1 MSSDSFGIAELAR
14 YLQRDARDIEKL
26 ASQGRLPARR
36 VAGDWRFNR
45 TEVNDW
51 LEQSFPDLS
60 DRQLQNVEAGVQ
72 GKFADNCRLEHL
84 VSELLCP
91 ATIAVPLAGRTV
103 PGVLQELI
111 EVANGAW
118 QVYQPEKVL
127 AAVRAR
133 EELCSTALPGGVA
146 IPHPRQPM
154 PDAVGESLIAFGRT
168 SSGIPFGGGGT
179 QLTDLFFLVLCRDD
193 RTHLQVLARL
203 ARMMQREGFLD
214 RLREAE
220 NSNDALEVILDTEA
234 QVIL

>member
-45 TEVNDW
+45 AEVNDW

-72 GKFADNCRLEHL
+72 GKVTESCQLEHL
-84 VSELLCP
+84 VTELLCP
-91 ATIAVPLAGRTV
+91 ATMAVPLTGRTV
-103 PGVLQELI
+103 PGVLKALI
-111 EVANGAW
+111 DVANGAW

-133 EELCSTALPGGVA
+133 EDLCSTAFPGGVA

-154 PDAVGESLIAFGRT
+154 PDAIGESLIAFGKT

-179 QLTDLFFLVLCRDD
+179 HLTDLFFLVLCRDT

-203 ARMMQREGFLD
+203 SRMMQREGFLD
-214 RLREAE
+214 RLRSAESVAEAHATIRE
-220 NSNDALEVILDTEA
+220 TEA
-234 QVIL
+234 QVLA